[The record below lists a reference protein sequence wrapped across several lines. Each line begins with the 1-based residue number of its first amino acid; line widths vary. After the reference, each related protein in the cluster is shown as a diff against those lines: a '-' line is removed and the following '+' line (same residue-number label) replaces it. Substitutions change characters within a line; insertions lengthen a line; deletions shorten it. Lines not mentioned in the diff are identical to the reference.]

1 MSENASHFEEER
13 GLERGFGTVFVLFF
27 LIVAAFLFFKKG
39 EIVYWALI
47 LSAAFGLIAWLYPKL
62 LKPLNFL
69 WFKLGM
75 LLGAIIAPLVMVVIF
90 FLVVT
95 PVGLIMRA
103 VGKDPLRLKKDA
115 QQCTYW
121 ADRKPEDNQYS
132 SMKNQF

>member
-1 MSENASHFEEER
+1 MSENASHFEVER
-13 GLERGFGTVFVLFF
+13 GSERSFGIVFALFF
-27 LIVAAFLFFKKG
+27 LIIGAFFFFTKG

-47 LSAAFGLIAWLYPKL
+47 LAAAFGLIAWLFPKL

-75 LLGAIIAPLVMVVIF
+75 LLGAIIAPLVMMIIF

-95 PVGLIMRA
+95 PIGLIMKMF
-103 VGKDPLRLKKDA
+103 GKDSLRLKRDMQKS
-115 QQCTYW
+115 TYW
-121 ADRKPEDNQYS
+121 TDRNADEDQLS